1 MGKGPEA
8 SNVFVAVETLLGCM
22 VMVISDGSKAVIVAV
37 VVVVVVAAA
46 NGQQSNLSPTHPTTS
61 AQRYAVKTSIK
72 VHSAVAQYPV
82 NRGPVPF
89 HLETVRL

>member
-1 MGKGPEA
+1 VGKGPEA
-8 SNVFVAVETLLGCM
+8 SIVFVAAETLLGCI
-22 VMVISDGSKAVIVAV
+22 VMVISDGSIAV
-37 VVVVVVAAA
+37 VVVVVVVVATA
-46 NGQQSNLSPTHPTTS
+46 NGQQSNLSLTHPTTS

-89 HLETVRL
+89 HLEPVRL